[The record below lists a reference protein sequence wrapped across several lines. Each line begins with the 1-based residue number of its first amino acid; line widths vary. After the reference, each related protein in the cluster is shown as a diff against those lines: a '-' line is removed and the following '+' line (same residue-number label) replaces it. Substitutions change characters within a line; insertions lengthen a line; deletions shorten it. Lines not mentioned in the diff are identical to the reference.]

1 MADEDRTEDVGAE
14 KTDSQEV
21 EELTKAEVEE
31 LVKQRLEQ
39 ERKEWQ
45 SRFDKLRNE
54 KSEAEKKLEEADKSW
69 QDKMQEQMSGVQKEL
84 ENQRLE
90 AQKADLRSQAIKSV
104 SNAGLEL
111 DDVEEKLLYKLI
123 DPNAENPLEDVKA
136 YIDREKEKR
145 EKIKMSAADEYAK
158 TNGRKVNSGDGG
170 KYSGMSYKDMVN
182 LPAEEFQQIPSDVVD
197 KAIDAELKKG

>member
-1 MADEDRTEDVGAE
+1 MAEEEKTEDVDAE
-14 KTDSQEV
+14 GIDSQEV

-54 KSEAEKKLEEADKSW
+54 KSEAEKKLEETDKSW
-69 QDKMQEQMSGVQKEL
+69 QEKLQEQVSSVQKEL

-90 AQKADLRSQAIKSV
+90 AKKSDLKSQAIKSV
-104 SNAGLEL
+104 SSAGLEL

-123 DPNAENPLEDVKA
+123 DPDAENPLEDVKA
-136 YIDREKEKR
+136 YIDREKQKR

-158 TNGRKVNSGDGG
+158 GNGRKVNSGDGS
-170 KYSGMSYKDMVN
+170 KYSGMSYKDMAN
-182 LPAEEFQQIPSDVVD
+182 LPAEEFRQIPSDVVD
-197 KAIDAELKKG
+197 KAIEAELKK

>member
-1 MADEDRTEDVGAE
+1 MAEEEKTEDVGAE
-14 KTDSQEV
+14 ETNSQEV
-21 EELTKAEVEE
+21 ETLTKADVEE
-31 LVKQRLEQ
+31 IVRQRE
-39 ERKEWQ
+39 EKINKEWQ

-54 KSEAEKKLEEADKSW
+54 KSEAEKKLEETNKSW
-69 QDKMQEQMSGVQKEL
+69 QDKLQEQVSSVQKEL

-90 AQKADLRSQAIKSV
+90 AQKAELRSQAIKSV
-104 SNAGLEL
+104 SSAGLEL

>member
-54 KSEAEKKLEEADKSW
+54 KSDAEKKLEEADKSW
-69 QDKMQEQMSGVQKEL
+69 HDKMQEQMSGVQKEL

-158 TNGRKVNSGDGG
+158 TNGRKVNPGDGS
-170 KYSGMSYKDMVN
+170 KYSGMSYKDMAN
-182 LPAEEFQQIPSDVVD
+182 LPSDEFSQIPQDIVD